1 MKRLPISRENLTAD
15 LLAGLATS
23 IVGIPDAMA
32 SAVLVGVSPIHGLY
46 AMMAGTPV
54 AALTISSLFMSA
66 VLTSATA
73 LAVGDALA
81 GLSGEALI
89 QALVVLTLLVGGF
102 QLLLGLFGLGG
113 LARFVCNAVMGGCAG
128 GGGRMA

>member
-15 LLAGLATS
+15 LLAGLTTS

-32 SAVLVGVSPIHGLY
+32 SAVLAGVSPIHGLY

-54 AALTISSLFMSA
+54 AALTISSLFMSV
-66 VLTSATA
+66 VLTSAMV

-89 QALVVLTLLVGGF
+89 QALVVLTLLLVGGF
-102 QLLLGLFGLGG
+102 
-113 LARFVCNAVMGGCAG
+113 
-128 GGGRMA
+128 